1 MNECCGQMPDMK
13 DLEMAKQQLQN
24 LHANV
29 MDLLEHMEE
38 CPTCPL
44 LSQAWVQ
51 SKLTL
56 SNAYVDSVRDY
67 VVNSHADG
75 PGSLKSMKKSGVYE
89 EEGEEYEDEEG
100 EEPMNPGGF
109 LVAIERGMTKY

>member
-1 MNECCGQMPDMK
+1 MNESCGPVADMK

-38 CPTCPL
+38 CPACPL

-56 SNAYVDSVRDY
+56 SEAYVDSVRDY
-67 VVNSHADG
+67 AINSRADG

-89 EEGEEYEDEEG
+89 EDDDDYED

-109 LVAIERGMTKY
+109 LIAIEKGMKEY

>member
-1 MNECCGQMPDMK
+1 MNESCGPVADMK

-38 CPTCPL
+38 CPACPL

-56 SNAYVDSVRDY
+56 SEAYVDSVRDY
-67 VVNSHADG
+67 VINSHADG

-89 EEGEEYEDEEG
+89 EDDDDYED

-109 LVAIERGMTKY
+109 LIAIEKGMKEY

>member
-1 MNECCGQMPDMK
+1 MK

-38 CPTCPL
+38 CPDCPL

-56 SNAYVDSVRDY
+56 SEAYVDSVRDY
-67 VVNSHADG
+67 VINSHADG
-75 PGSLKSMKKSGVYE
+75 PGSLKSMEK
-89 EEGEEYEDEEG
+89 EEGSGEDGYQGYDDYDDPES
-100 EEPMNPGGF
+100 NTSGGF
-109 LVAIERGMTKY
+109 LIAIERGVKKY

>member
-1 MNECCGQMPDMK
+1 MNESCGPVADMK

-38 CPTCPL
+38 CPACPL

-56 SNAYVDSVRDY
+56 SEAYVDSVRDY
-67 VVNSHADG
+67 VINGHADG

-89 EEGEEYEDEEG
+89 EDDDDYEGEES
-100 EEPMNPGGF
+100 MNPGGF
-109 LVAIERGMTKY
+109 LIAIEKGMKEY